1 MKKMITVTKIS
12 EPLHTVILED
22 FSHFEAKMTKI
33 KHLKTVKQNL
43 DKSFFSAAIDT
54 LALEGKKIT
63 AKRVKRIC
71 KKALMNMMEEVE

>member
-1 MKKMITVTKIS
+1 MKKMKTIAKIS
-12 EPLHTVILED
+12 ESLHAVMLED

-33 KHLKTVKQNL
+33 KHLKAVKQNL
-43 DKSFFSAAIDT
+43 DKSFFSAAIDA

-71 KKALMNMMEEVE
+71 KKALMNMTEEVE